1 MSAIFEVSHIW
12 WHVIKQVPLEHCNSY
27 SRSGCHT
34 INSFFAF
41 FFFFGQQATKQP
53 RRLQKSLRI
62 TPHDTPG
69 HCSQTMCSK
78 SPQSAKNNN
87 HTSHNTLRV
96 QDDCSQNFA
105 RTCKSC
111 KKKKKYINV
120 RVSNK
125 RGFQDAKAGLLTCE
139 TRISPSHRP
148 STEIQANQNARS
160 CSATIPTRQPATRA

>member
-111 KKKKKYINV
+111 KKKKV
-120 RVSNK
+120 HQR
-125 RGFQDAKAGLLTCE
+125 TCE
-139 TRISPSHRP
+139 QQKRISGCKSRIVDMRNPY
-148 STEIQANQNARS
+148 
-160 CSATIPTRQPATRA
+160 